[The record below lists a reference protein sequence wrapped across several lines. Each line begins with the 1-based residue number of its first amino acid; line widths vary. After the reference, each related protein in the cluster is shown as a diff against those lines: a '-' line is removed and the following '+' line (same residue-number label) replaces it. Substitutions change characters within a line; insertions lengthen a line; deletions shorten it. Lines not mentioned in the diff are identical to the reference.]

1 MTIEVDEAG
10 LTGRMW
16 RGKNMMTSAN
26 TQELIGKHCKL
37 QKPVRDHEG
46 RSRFSE
52 QPRILRAVNNL
63 DRRMYLVQFDDGATT
78 FLFPDEVVI
87 Q

>member
-1 MTIEVDEAG
+1 MMVRVMWPEM
-10 LTGRMW
+10 TGRKW
-16 RGKNMMTSAN
+16 RGKNMMTSLN
-26 TQELIGKHCKL
+26 TEELIGKHCKL
-37 QKPVRDHEG
+37 QRPVRDHEG

-52 QPRILRAVNNL
+52 QPRILREVNNL
-63 DRRMYLVQFDDGATT
+63 DRRMFLGQFDDGATT

>member
-1 MTIEVDEAG
+1 MLLRVMWPEM
-10 LTGRMW
+10 TGRKW
-16 RGKNMMTSAN
+16 RGKNMMTSLN
-26 TQELIGKHCKL
+26 TEQLIGKHCKL

-52 QPRILRAVNNL
+52 QPRILREVNNL

>member
-1 MTIEVDEAG
+1 MTSEDDVAG
-10 LTGRMW
+10 KTGRKW
-16 RGKNMMTSAN
+16 RGKNMLTSLN
-26 TQELIGKHCKL
+26 TAELIGKHCKL
-37 QKPVRDHEG
+37 QRPVRYHEG

-52 QPRILRAVNNL
+52 QPRIIREVNNL

>member
-1 MTIEVDEAG
+1 VAG
-10 LTGRMW
+10 SPEGS
-16 RGKNMMTSAN
+16 GGVKNMMTSLN
-26 TQELIGKHCKL
+26 TEELIGKHCKL

-46 RSRFSE
+46 RSRFNE
-52 QPRILRAVNNL
+52 QPRILREVNNL
-63 DRRMYLVQFDDGATT
+63 DRRMFLVQFDDGATT